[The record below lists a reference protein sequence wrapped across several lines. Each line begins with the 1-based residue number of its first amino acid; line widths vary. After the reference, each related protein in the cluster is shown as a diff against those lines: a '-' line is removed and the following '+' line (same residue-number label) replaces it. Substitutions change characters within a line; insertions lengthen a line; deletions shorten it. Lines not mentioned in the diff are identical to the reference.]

1 MSRKASPSRGGIML
15 IWTLYVVGM
24 FVAGVT
30 EVLPPWLIM
39 VTMPLMWLWT
49 ILSLA
54 SAKRR
59 EAATKME

>member
-15 IWTLYVVGM
+15 IWILYVAGI

-30 EVLPPWLIM
+30 EALPAWLIM

-54 SAKRR
+54 SAKRV
-59 EAATKME
+59 EAATKAE